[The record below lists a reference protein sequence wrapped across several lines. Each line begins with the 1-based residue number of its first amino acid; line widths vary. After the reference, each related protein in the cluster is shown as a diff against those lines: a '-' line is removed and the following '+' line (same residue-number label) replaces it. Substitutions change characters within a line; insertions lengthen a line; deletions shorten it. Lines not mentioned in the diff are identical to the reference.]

1 MALHLIKLC
10 VGVDSVDE
18 LRDWRT
24 EQKRLGRPPVVHTR
38 QSPKRCDEVG
48 DGGSLYWVIKGVVR
62 CRQSILGIET
72 LEDGL
77 RTRCEILLDDALVLT
92 EPLPRRA
99 FQGWRYLDS
108 SEAPADLDP
117 SIGAELPSDMAA
129 ELRALGV
136 W

>member
-1 MALHLIKLC
+1 MPLHLIKLC

-18 LRDWRT
+18 LRAWRS
-24 EQKRLGRPPVVHTR
+24 EQKSLGRMPIVHTR
-38 QSPKRCDEVG
+38 QSPKRCDEVL

-62 CRQSILGIET
+62 CRQSIVDVQT
-72 LEDGL
+72 LEDGPK
-77 RTRCEILLDDALVLT
+77 TRCEIHLDETLALT

-99 FQGWRYLDS
+99 FQGWRYLDAA
-108 SEAPADLDP
+108 EAPLDLDP
-117 SIGAELPSDMAA
+117 SIGAELPADMAA